1 MDRFLKTAVFSG
13 AIAVLLP
20 AYVSRAQE
28 VSKQQPDM
36 KSAFATADFSALPA
50 MPRGKSTVLGGQITR
65 VDPVLDQFTLRIF
78 GQKPLKILF
87 DERTQ
92 VYRDGTR
99 VPLHD
104 LRTEQHAA
112 VQTALEG
119 PNVFA
124 ISIHMLSDVPH
135 GETQG
140 RVLDYNA
147 DTRELTMGS
156 SLSREPIRLLLR
168 EDTPVVREG
177 QNAFTS
183 ASAGQ
188 ADLVNGTLVA
198 VTFDAGDKG
207 KAIANRVTV
216 LAKPGSDFV
225 FSGKLSSLDMHSGIL
240 VLVDP
245 RDQKSY
251 QISFDPGMMSV
262 SSSLHVGDQVRVNAA
277 FDGTRYTAV
286 EITPVQAVKP

>member
-1 MDRFLKTAVFSG
+1 MDRYLKA
-13 AIAVLLP
+13 AVLSSAL
-20 AYVSRAQE
+20 VMLMSTSISRAQQ
-28 VSKQQPDM
+28 VSKQQTDM
-36 KSAFATADFSALPA
+36 KSAFTTADFSALPA
-50 MPRGKSTVLGGQITR
+50 LPRGKSTVLGGQITQI
-65 VDPVLDQFTLRIF
+65 DPVLDQFTLRIF

-92 VYRDGTR
+92 VYRDGTK
-99 VPLHD
+99 VPIRD
-104 LRTEQHAA
+104 LRTEQHAS

-135 GETQG
+135 GEAQG
-140 RVLDYNA
+140 RVLGYDA
-147 DTRELTMGS
+147 ETRELTLGS

-177 QNAFTS
+177 QSAFTS
-183 ASAGQ
+183 TSAGRG
-188 ADLVNGTLVA
+188 DLVSGALVA
-198 VTFDAGDKG
+198 VTFDASEKG
-207 KAIANRVTV
+207 RAVANRVTV

-225 FSGKLSSLDMHSGIL
+225 FSGKLTSLDMHSGIL

-251 QISFDPGMMSV
+251 QISFDPAAMPASN
-262 SSSLHVGDQVRVNAA
+262 SLHVGDQVRANAA
-277 FDGTRYTAV
+277 FDGTRYTAT
-286 EITPVQAVKP
+286 EITPVPASQP